1 MINVS
6 RFIVYSSSHTRL
18 RQLADFPS
26 LIVRLSFAH
35 PSLILRSSFGVGI
48 SKNMGE
54 KIVLV
59 FCFELIIYYLCKKK
73 NNLWTQ
79 SE

>member
-1 MINVS
+1 MI
-6 RFIVYSSSHTRL
+6 RGLYFVYSSSHTRLHQLADFPSSHTRL
-18 RQLADFPS
+18 RQLADF
-26 LIVRLSFAH
+26 

-54 KIVLV
+54 KILLV

-73 NNLWTQ
+73 K
-79 SE
+79 

>member
-1 MINVS
+1 MI
-6 RFIVYSSSHTRL
+6 RGLYFVYSSSHTRL
-18 RQLADFPS
+18 RQLADF
-26 LIVRLSFAH
+26 

-54 KIVLV
+54 KILLV

-73 NNLWTQ
+73 ITYGHNQNKV
-79 SE
+79 